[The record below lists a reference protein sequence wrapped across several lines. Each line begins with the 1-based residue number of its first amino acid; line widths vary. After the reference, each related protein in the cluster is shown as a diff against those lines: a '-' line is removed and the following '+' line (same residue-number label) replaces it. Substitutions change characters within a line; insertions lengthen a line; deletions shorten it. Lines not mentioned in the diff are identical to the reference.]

1 MKSVDIR
8 CRVSTVGIDFFFL
21 FLIFCQPLIF
31 FSEAFLLQLYALDS

>member
-8 CRVSTVGIDFFFL
+8 CRVSTVGIDFFSSSNYLSAFD
-21 FLIFCQPLIF
+21 IF

>member
-8 CRVSTVGIDFFFL
+8 CRVSTVGIDFFSSSNLSAFD
-21 FLIFCQPLIF
+21 IF